1 MSLFLKIFLWF
12 WGAMAILGLSLVA
25 VRVTSQD
32 DLVIPPRSGMVAD
45 ALANYGDTAVKKFE
59 KGGDAELRSYL
70 RRIERRAHVRAYL
83 FDPMGK
89 ECGEA
94 PRAPA
99 DLRELVYQTST
110 LSVQNGDLGA
120 KFELT
125 SLNVLAA
132 QPVRSERGTYIFAG
146 AMSRTLLSATRD
158 EPQTHILRVVSVFLV
173 TGLFCYGLARYL
185 AAPVGRIRHAAQ
197 RIALGDLS
205 ARVEPNRF
213 PRGRDELTGLA
224 IDFDAMAERM
234 ENLVAAQSRLLGDVS
249 HELRSPLT
257 RLNLALEL
265 ARRGDEAKRAAAFER
280 IEREAARLDALIGE
294 LLTLSRLENGLRAE
308 NLQKIVDLS
317 ALAREVAADADFEA
331 QNAGRG
337 VRATFSGEESGV
349 NVRGDAELLRRALE
363 NVARNAARHTDANSE
378 VEISLVP
385 VKNGKD
391 GWVLR
396 VRDHGPGVPEEELN
410 AIFRPFYRV
419 EGARERAEFDRGTGL
434 GLAIAERATHAHGG
448 KIGAKNADG
457 GGLEVEIWLPALK

>member
-25 VRVTSQD
+25 VQITSHD
-32 DLVIPPRSGMVAD
+32 DPVISLRSGMMAD
-45 ALANYGDTAVKKFE
+45 LPTYGAIAVRKYE
-59 KGGDAELRSYL
+59 ESGDAELQKYL
-70 RRIERRAHVRAYL
+70 RRIEERAHVRAYL

-89 ECGEA
+89 ECGDTR
-94 PRAPA
+94 RAPA
-99 DLRELVYQTST
+99 DLRDLVYKTST
-110 LSVQNGDLGA
+110 LSVQEGDLSA
-120 KFELT
+120 KFDFST
-125 SLNVLAA
+125 LNGLVA

-146 AMSRTLLSATRD
+146 AVSRTLLAATRD
-158 EPQTHILRVVSVFLV
+158 EPQTHVLRVASVFLI

-197 RIALGDLS
+197 RITSGDLT

-294 LLTLSRLENGLRAE
+294 LLALSRLENGLRAE

-337 VRATFSGEESGV
+337 VRVTFSGPDTTVS
-349 NVRGDAELLRRALE
+349 VRGDAELLRRALE

-378 VEISLVP
+378 VEISLAP

-396 VRDHGPGVPEEELN
+396 VRDHGPGVPEGELD

-448 KIGAKNADG
+448 KIGAKNAQG
-457 GGLEVEIWLPALK
+457 GGLEVEIWLPAPK